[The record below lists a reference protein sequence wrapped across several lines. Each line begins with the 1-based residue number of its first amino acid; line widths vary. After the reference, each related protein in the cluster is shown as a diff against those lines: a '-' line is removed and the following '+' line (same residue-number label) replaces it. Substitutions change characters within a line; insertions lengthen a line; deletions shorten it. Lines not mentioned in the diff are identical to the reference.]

1 MLLPLH
7 IFVMESLA
15 WTSPRAR
22 AAVGATAGGDRD
34 HRGARL
40 PPTRSPAAVGASGT
54 AAILLGHKAI
64 GVCAG
69 VGSRAAAA
77 VPPVGLRGAGRGPY
91 RPRAAAGRP
100 DEGRGSPDFTSNSSL
115 TSLNGHR
122 GRWL

>member
-22 AAVGATAGGDRD
+22 
-34 HRGARL
+34 
-40 PPTRSPAAVGASGT
+40 AAVGASGT

-77 VPPVGLRGAGRGPY
+77 VPPVGLRGAG
-91 RPRAAAGRP
+91 
-100 DEGRGSPDFTSNSSL
+100 
-115 TSLNGHR
+115 
-122 GRWL
+122 